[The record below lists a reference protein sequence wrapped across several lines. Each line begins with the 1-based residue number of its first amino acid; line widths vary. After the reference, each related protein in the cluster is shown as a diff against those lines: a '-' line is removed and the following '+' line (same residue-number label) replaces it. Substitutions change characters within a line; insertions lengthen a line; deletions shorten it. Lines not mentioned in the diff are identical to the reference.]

1 MGKTFGCFG
10 EIVNLNILLKSGGE
24 GDGKDLFHMIL
35 SKILVINVVYA

>member
-24 GDGKDLFHMIL
+24 GDGKDLFHIIFPLL
-35 SKILVINVVYA
+35 SSVLALN